1 MKLLP
6 FDYAI
11 RNLGRS
17 PKRLL
22 LVIGGSALVSTLV
35 LGSVAFSRGLEA
47 SMNSSGLQ
55 TNAIV
60 LGSGS
65 EESVERSEIPA
76 ATGPILAASV
86 DGLAML
92 AGQPVVS
99 SEIHVSIPVANADT
113 PTVDDATAV
122 LIRGFEPMAFAVH
135 PQVRLTEGRW
145 PARGTDEIAAAPEAL
160 AKVPGVTLGSKV
172 LISGIPFVVV
182 GLFDAPGTVM
192 HGEFWMRL
200 DRVTQLTQR
209 TTHSLV
215 VAALG
220 TAELGDIDSFT
231 SSRLDLEAV
240 SMLES
245 EYYAKLAEFF
255 APIRILVL
263 VTAVLISSGGALGGV
278 NAMYAAFSSRVR
290 EVGTLQALGF
300 SRFSIAVS
308 LILESTVACVT
319 GSLCA
324 CLLGVLLLDGISIRF
339 SMGAFGLSVDGA
351 SIACALLAGLLLGLL
366 GAIPAIIR
374 CLTLPIPS
382 ALRS

>member
-160 AKVPGVTLGSKV
+160 AKVRRCS
-172 LISGIPFVVV
+172 SQ
-182 GLFDAPGTVM
+182 
-192 HGEFWMRL
+192 EFPL
-200 DRVTQLTQR
+200 
-209 TTHSLV
+209 
-215 VAALG
+215 
-220 TAELGDIDSFT
+220 
-231 SSRLDLEAV
+231 SSSVCL
-240 SMLES
+240 
-245 EYYAKLAEFF
+245 
-255 APIRILVL
+255 
-263 VTAVLISSGGALGGV
+263 
-278 NAMYAAFSSRVR
+278 
-290 EVGTLQALGF
+290 TLQAL
-300 SRFSIAVS
+300 
-308 LILESTVACVT
+308 
-319 GSLCA
+319 
-324 CLLGVLLLDGISIRF
+324 
-339 SMGAFGLSVDGA
+339 
-351 SIACALLAGLLLGLL
+351 
-366 GAIPAIIR
+366 
-374 CLTLPIPS
+374 
-382 ALRS
+382 